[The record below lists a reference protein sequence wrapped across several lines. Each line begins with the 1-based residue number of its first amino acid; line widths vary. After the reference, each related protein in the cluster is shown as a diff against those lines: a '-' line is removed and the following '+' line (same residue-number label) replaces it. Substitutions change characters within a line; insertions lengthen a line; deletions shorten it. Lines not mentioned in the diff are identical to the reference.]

1 MLALNE
7 VVEQL
12 MEEGVS
18 EDVDPVASKR
28 PRKSRSRVWNDFKK
42 VYVGNKVKAAIC
54 NHCKSQLTA
63 GSNGGTSHLARH
75 LRKCPRRIL
84 LNEKPPSL
92 PCARPAAGK
101 ASSLKD
107 WTFDQEISRSKLA
120 RMVVLHEYPFSIVE
134 HEGLNDFLSS
144 LNPMFKMITPSVV
157 KEDCLAMFEKEKK
170 SMREKFISSC
180 QRVALTSNM
189 WSSKQGLEYL
199 SLTAHF
205 IDDEWKLQKRV
216 LMFSMVESP
225 RNAMAVANVILKGVR
240 EWNLDGRI
248 SNITLDDGPMN
259 DALVTDLKENLLL
272 RNSLLLNG
280 KLFHVRCAAH
290 VLNFIVQDGLKEIHA
305 VIYNVRESIKYLKSC
320 PSRKQKFQEL
330 VREVGIS
337 YARGLCLDVASRWNS
352 TYYMLERAVQF
363 KKAFT
368 SLALIDSGYK
378 FAPSIDDWRRAEIVC
393 KLLRTFY
400 NAIKVVTGFH
410 SPTSNLSFHEM
421 WKVRTIL
428 HQEVSN
434 EDHFIGTMARDM
446 QKRFDKYW
454 KVSYLHLAIPVIL
467 DPQFKMKY
475 VEYRFTQAFGNE
487 AHKYVGEV
495 YNAMLAL
502 FGEYHM
508 RSNSQL
514 ITREMHTSIAR
525 EAVGTSRDI
534 DSLLDW
540 DQHISQQNS
549 IPRDVVGTSR
559 DDIDALSDWDQHVS
573 QQTNYQIVTEL
584 DRYLEDGIFPRKNDF
599 DILNWWMVSETK
611 YPTLARIA
619 RDVLATPAATV
630 ASELVFSS
638 GGRFLND
645 FRSSLSCETAEAL
658 ICTQDWLR
666 AGKTTGMGTINDLED
681 DLSNL
686 EL

>member
-12 MEEGVS
+12 VEEGGS
-18 EDVDPVASKR
+18 EDAEPLASKR

-84 LNEKPPSL
+84 LNEKPQLL
-92 PCARPAAGK
+92 PCPRTAAGK
-101 ASSLKD
+101 ANSLKD

-120 RMVVLHEYPFSIVE
+120 RMIVLHEYPFSIVE
-134 HEGLNDFLSS
+134 HEGFSDFLMS
-144 LNPMFKMITPSVV
+144 LNPMFKMITPSIVR
-157 KEDCLAMFEKEKK
+157 EDCLALFEKEKK
-170 SMREKFISSC
+170 SMKEKFVSSS
-180 QRVALTSNM
+180 QRVSLTSNL
-189 WSSKQGLEYL
+189 WTSKQGLEYI

-205 IDDEWKLQKRV
+205 INDEWKLQKQV
-216 LMFSMVESP
+216 LMFSMAESP
-225 RNAMAVANVILKGVR
+225 RNSMAVANVILKGIR
-240 EWNLDGRI
+240 EWNLDSRI
-248 SNITLDDGPMN
+248 SNITLDDAHMN
-259 DALVTDLKENLLL
+259 DALVDDLKENLLL

-290 VLNFIVQDGLKEIHA
+290 VLNFIVQDGLKEINA
-305 VIYNVRESIKYLKSC
+305 VICNIRESVKYLKSS
-320 PSRKQKFQEL
+320 PSRKQKFLEL
-330 VREVGIS
+330 VREVGLS
-337 YARGLCLDVASRWNS
+337 YTRGLCLDVASRWNS
-352 TYYMLERAVQF
+352 TYYMLERAIQF
-363 KKAFT
+363 RKAFT

-378 FAPSIDDWRRAEIVC
+378 FAPSIDDWKRAEIVC

-400 NAIKVVTGFH
+400 NAIKVVTGFQF
-410 SPTSNLSFHEM
+410 PTSNLCFHEM

-434 EDHFIGTMARDM
+434 EDRFISTMARDM

-475 VEYRFTQAFGNE
+475 VEYRFAQAFGNE
-487 AHKYVGEV
+487 AHKFVGEV

-502 FGEYHM
+502 FGEYHL

-514 ITREMHTSIAR
+514 MVRDMHNSIAR

-534 DSLLDW
+534 DTLLDW
-540 DQHISQQNS
+540 DQHISQQTS
-549 IPRDVVGTSR
+549 MAREVVGTSR
-559 DDIDALSDWDQHVS
+559 EDIDALSDWDHHIS

-599 DILNWWMVSETK
+599 DILKWWMVNETK

-619 RDVLATPAATV
+619 RDVLATPASIV

-638 GGRFLND
+638 GGRVLND
-645 FRSSLSCETAEAL
+645 FRSSLSCETLEAVV
-658 ICTQDWLR
+658 CTQDWIR
-666 AGKTTGMGTINDLED
+666 AGSKY
-681 DLSNL
+681 
-686 EL
+686 